1 MRQPSVREFM
11 DSEVPTLTADVDIH
25 DAVAFL
31 LDSRVTGAPVL
42 DDGGRVVGII
52 TEKDMLRLLTVGGPD
67 GNPVAGT
74 VADYMTANPV
84 TVTPDMNIYYAA
96 GLFLHHAFR
105 RLPVVS
111 GDLRLVGA
119 ITRFDILR
127 AIRANALTGL

>member
-1 MRQPSVREFM
+1 MRQPTVREFM

-25 DAVAFL
+25 EAVNFL

-42 DDGGRVVGII
+42 NELGQVVGIV
-52 TEKDMLRLLTVGGPD
+52 TEKDMLRLLTKGGQD
-67 GNPVAGT
+67 GNPVRGT
-74 VADYMTANPV
+74 VAEYMTKNPV

-127 AIRANALTGL
+127 AIRANAATL

>member
-1 MRQPSVREFM
+1 MRQPTVREFM

-42 DDGGRVVGII
+42 DEAGRVVGIV
-52 TEKDMLRLLTVGGPD
+52 TEKDLLRLLTIGGHD
-67 GNPVAGT
+67 GNPARGKVAHF
-74 VADYMTANPV
+74 MTKNPV

-105 RLPVVS
+105 RLPVVA

-127 AIRANALTGL
+127 AIRANAASL